1 MELIKDSCTQ
11 PSQLIGTLQYSSHS
25 PLPKQSQESC
35 YGMHR
40 VWAPLWAQRTQGGLI
55 LQQLWGASQSKLG
68 YSTITLLLGA
78 FGHFQPRCS
87 L

>member
-1 MELIKDSCTQ
+1 MHAALAVNRNAAVFLTF
-11 PSQLIGTLQYSSHS
+11 P
-25 PLPKQSQESC
+25 PPPKQSQESC

>member
-1 MELIKDSCTQ
+1 
-11 PSQLIGTLQYSSHS
+11 
-25 PLPKQSQESC
+25 
-35 YGMHR
+35 MHR